1 MNVMIVEFRTVVVF
15 SFPFAQVE
23 LKPVELLSAE
33 DHLEHTLAIERRRIR
48 LGYVQ
53 VFQKLMQESNK
64 EGDFCT
70 QHRRWNKHLWAAGR
84 KKKTRQN
91 ISLGL
96 WCQVENLCQVC
107 GQRCQRCVRQLF

>member
-1 MNVMIVEFRTVVVF
+1 MHFVRTVKFRAVVLF
-15 SFPFAQVE
+15 SSRFAQVE

-33 DHLEHTLAIERRRIR
+33 DHLEHSLAIERRRIR

-70 QHRRWNKHLWAAGR
+70 QHRSWTHFQAAGR
-84 KKKTRQN
+84 KEGRKQTEHLPGVVVSGRKF
-91 ISLGL
+91 
-96 WCQVENLCQVC
+96 C
-107 GQRCQRCVRQLF
+107 G

>member
-1 MNVMIVEFRTVVVF
+1 MILTFRPVLFF
-15 SFPFAQVE
+15 SFSFAQAE
-23 LKPVELLSAE
+23 LKPVQLLSAE
-33 DHLEHTLAIERRRIR
+33 DHLEHSLAIERRRIR

-70 QHRRWNKHLWAAGR
+70 QHRRWNKDLWAGGR
-84 KKKTRQN
+84 KEKSRQN

-96 WCQVENLCQVC
+96 WCQVEKSVPDLWLEVPEVC
-107 GQRCQRCVRQLF
+107 